1 MRNYNTMEV
10 NLMETRTNLAKVE
23 SEKEENRKSSLPDVD
38 DIISEWFSEEHPDRL
53 QHLNWNRDHAQYR
66 EYHKTL

>member
-1 MRNYNTMEV
+1 MK
-10 NLMETRTNLAKVE
+10 TRTDLSKP
-23 SEKEENRKSSLPDVD
+23 EKGKEDGKSDLPEVD
-38 DIISEWFSEEHPDRL
+38 NIISEWFSEEYPDRL

>member
-1 MRNYNTMEV
+1 
-10 NLMETRTNLAKVE
+10 METKTNSTKMAN
-23 SEKEENRKSSLPDVD
+23 EKEENKRPNLPDVGD
-38 DIISEWFSEEHPDRL
+38 VISEWFSEEHPDRL